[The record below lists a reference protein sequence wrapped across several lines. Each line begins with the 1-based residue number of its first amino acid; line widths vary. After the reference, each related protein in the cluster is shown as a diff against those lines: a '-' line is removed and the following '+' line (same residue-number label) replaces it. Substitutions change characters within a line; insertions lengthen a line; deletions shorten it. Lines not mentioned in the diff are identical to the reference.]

1 MQSIRNNGKFAE
13 GVVQISSGI
22 KLQNH
27 AACMYLVSFSF
38 LLLMEAVLLHQI
50 SFTSFSVIVA
60 ISNQLPIC
68 SEFSTI
74 MRVKIQLANSY
85 TQISQLIIIW

>member
-1 MQSIRNNGKFAE
+1 
-13 GVVQISSGI
+13 
-22 KLQNH
+22 
-27 AACMYLVSFSF
+27 
-38 LLLMEAVLLHQI
+38 MEAVLLHQI

-74 MRVKIQLANSY
+74 MCVKIQLANSY